1 MCLCLFFCVIIRRP
15 PRSTRTDTLF
25 PYTTLFRSVPDAT
38 DCPTRI
44 ITATF
49 DARLIALDAK
59 TGSPCASF
67 GNAGFVDLKNGMGI
81 VEKGFY
87 YVSSA
92 PTIVRGRI
100 VLGGWGSD
108 NQSTDEQSGV
118 IRAYDAASG
127 RFAWARSEEHT
138 PKLQS
143 IMRLSYTA

>member
-1 MCLCLFFCVIIRRP
+1 MVDGTLYLCTQTNIVVALDPETGKERWRFDPKVDP
-15 PRSTRTDTLF
+15 TGASAV
-25 PYTTLFRSVPDAT
+25 TTCRGVAFHRVPDAT

-92 PTIVRGRI
+92 P
-100 VLGGWGSD
+100 
-108 NQSTDEQSGV
+108 
-118 IRAYDAASG
+118 
-127 RFAWARSEEHT
+127 RSEEHT
-138 PKLQS
+138 SELQS
-143 IMRLSYTA
+143 LMRIS